1 MKLFTIFAWFVALI
15 VTIFGLEPVKWA
27 KPSTSELSTEQEM
40 RVARAAVRRSKTRKG
55 KGRSS
60 SSSSSQSNERG
71 KHRLGAHR
79 NHAYAGPPRRHHA
92 ARPSTKP
99 IVKYYSGRRN
109 YGNSYQWWSSYTY
122 TYPTGKK

>member
-15 VTIFGLEPVKWA
+15 VSIFGLEPVKWV
-27 KPSTSELSTEQEM
+27 KPSTSELSTNQEM
-40 RVARAAVRRSKTRKG
+40 RVGRLRVRRSKSRKG

-60 SSSSSQSNERG
+60 SSSSSQSKERR
-71 KHRLGAHR
+71 KFRLGGHR

-92 ARPSTKP
+92 RPRAKP

-109 YGNSYQWWSSYTY
+109 YGNSYQWWSHYTY
-122 TYPTGKK
+122 SYPTGKK